1 MLTSL
6 LPGMRNLRAP
16 LAAGSLWLVA
26 LWLLVG
32 RDLPKPGA
40 TSGLLADLYDAAIW
54 AGKPAVF
61 AALAFIAYLLGA
73 ISTAGVA
80 LAIALL
86 APLLVPAVAF
96 DPPDASGGSR
106 AARYVWPWSPAYWA
120 TRHGAHRDDGSHVLL
135 PPRPKRIPTAKGL
148 DALTRTLIHLGLD
161 PRLTLL
167 PLIDDLPL
175 VPARLIGTDQE
186 LFAEFDRIRAEA
198 EFRVSIGPPMTV
210 LSSALLPHS
219 AWWGLLMSVPVLLFV
234 HGMWL
239 YWDSNDLLAEALRA
253 GRVNSPVVG
262 NSATPGGQ
270 SGSAATDPGT
280 PPAA

>member
-1 MLTSL
+1 MLISL

-26 LWLLVG
+26 LWLLIG
-32 RDLPKPGA
+32 RELPKPGSA
-40 TSGLLADLYDAAIW
+40 SGLLADLYDAALW

-86 APLLVPAVAF
+86 APVLVPAVAF
-96 DPPDASGGSR
+96 DPPDPGGR
-106 AARYVWPWSPAYWA
+106 PVARYVWPWSPAYWA

-148 DALTRTLIHLGLD
+148 DALTRTLNHHDLD
-161 PRLTLL
+161 PRLALL

-186 LFAEFDRIRAEA
+186 LFGEFDRIRAEA
-198 EFRVSIGPPMTV
+198 EFRVSIGPPMV
-210 LSSALLPHS
+210 MLSSVLLPHS
-219 AWWGLLMSVPVLLFV
+219 AWWGLLMTVPVLLFA

-262 NSATPGGQ
+262 NSLTPESP
-270 SGSAATDPGT
+270 SGSDATDPRT
-280 PPAA
+280 SPAV

>member
-16 LAAGSLWLVA
+16 LAAGSLWLMA
-26 LWLLVG
+26 LWLAIG
-32 RDLPKPGA
+32 RELPKPDSA
-40 TSGLLADLYDAAIW
+40 SGVLADLYDAADW

-61 AALAFIAYLLGA
+61 AALAFAAYLLGA

-80 LAIALL
+80 LAIGLL

-96 DPPDASGGSR
+96 DPPDGRGR
-106 AARYVWPWSPAYWA
+106 RVARYVWPWSHAYWA
-120 TRHGAHRDDGSHVLL
+120 TRRGTHRDDGSHVLL
-135 PPRPKRIPTAKGL
+135 PPRPKRIPTARGL
-148 DALTRTLIHLGLD
+148 DTLTRTLIHHDLD
-161 PRLTLL
+161 PRVTLL

-186 LFAEFDRIRAEA
+186 LFGEFDRIRAEA
-198 EFRVSIGPPMTV
+198 EFRVSIGPPMV
-210 LSSALLPHS
+210 LLTSVLLPHS
-219 AWWGLLMSVPVLLFV
+219 AWWGLLVIVPILLFA

-253 GRVNSPVVG
+253 GRVISPVVG
-262 NSATPGGQ
+262 NSLSPEHG
-270 SGSAATDPGT
+270 SGPAVAPLT